1 MNFNFERLVVDQEP
15 CHVLFSSEIYPVL
28 LKTGMTVSADV
39 IVKKGKVKHERSLI
53 IAPLSLAKPL
63 TLLMEGNGG
72 RLTGIEVWIYKS
84 GPEKTSSYI
93 VEE

>member
-1 MNFNFERLVVDQEP
+1 MKFNFERLVIDQEP
-15 CHVLFSSEIYPVL
+15 IRVLFSSDIYPVL

-39 IVKKGKVKHERSLI
+39 IIVKGNSSLEKSLI
-53 IAPLSLAKPL
+53 VAPLSLAQPL
-63 TLLMEGNGG
+63 TILMESNGG
-72 RLTGIEVWIYKS
+72 RLSGIEVWIYKS